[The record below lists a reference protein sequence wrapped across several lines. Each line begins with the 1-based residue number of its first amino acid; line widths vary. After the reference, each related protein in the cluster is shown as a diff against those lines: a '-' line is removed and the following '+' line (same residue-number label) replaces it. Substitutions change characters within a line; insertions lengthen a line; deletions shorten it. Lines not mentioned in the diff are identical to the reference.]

1 MSKSEKFK
9 KLAKKR
15 MDKLL
20 LSIKLVANLSNRFY
34 YDYTDDQK
42 EQIIAAID
50 KEVKLLKRRFEA
62 NVSNTKKEEGFTFTD
77 G

>member
-1 MSKSEKFK
+1 MSKSEKFE

-20 LSIKLVANLSNRFY
+20 LSLKLVANLPNRFY
-34 YDYTDDQK
+34 YDYTDAQK
-42 EQIIAAID
+42 EQIIVAID
-50 KEVKLLKRRFEA
+50 KEVKVLKRRFEA
-62 NVSNTKKEEGFTFTD
+62 NVSNTKKDEGFTFTD